1 MLYVRSMNIRLLA
14 HKSLKSSVLA
24 LLGVLVL
31 GASSAAATNEIE
43 GVWSFN
49 GGSVA
54 IQALPNGTFQGTVV
68 TGTKFAECTHAVGE
82 VMWTKITP
90 QPDGSFWGF
99 HQWFHAECKL
109 DPQFVGPTAWRVLQN
124 SAGERYLKVC
134 FSHPGDSQP
143 MIAASGACTGGTFGA
158 VESALIA
165 ALPTAHLSAPTYVTL
180 PRSQKCLSHRAFKI
194 HLHDP
199 KNDPLKKVVVTFR
212 GHRTVITRQG
222 STFIGT
228 IKLKGLPRGS
238 FKIRISAT
246 TVLGHHFTSTR
257 TYHTCIS
264 KLEPKKAKK
273 AKKKHSKP

>member
-1 MLYVRSMNIRLLA
+1 MNIRLLV

-54 IQALPNGTFQGTVV
+54 IQSLPNGTFQGTVV
-68 TGTKFAECTHAVGE
+68 TETKFAECTHTVGE

-90 QPDGSFWGF
+90 QSDGSYWGF
-99 HQWFHAECKL
+99 HQWFHSECKL
-109 DPQFVGPTAWRVLQN
+109 EPQFVGPTAWRVLQN
-124 SAGERYLKVC
+124 PAGEHYLKVC

-143 MIAASGACTGGTFGA
+143 MIAASGVCTGGTFGA

-165 ALPTAHLSAPTYVTL
+165 ALPAAHLSAPTYVTL

-199 KNDPLKKVVVTFR
+199 KNDPLKKVIITFK
-212 GHRTVITRQG
+212 GHRTVITRHG

-228 IKLKGLPRGS
+228 ISLKGLPPGT
-238 FKIRISAT
+238 FKVKITAT
-246 TVLGHHFTSTR
+246 TVLGHDFSSTR

-264 KLEPKKAKK
+264 KVKPKKTKK
-273 AKKKHSKP
+273 PSKHKAR